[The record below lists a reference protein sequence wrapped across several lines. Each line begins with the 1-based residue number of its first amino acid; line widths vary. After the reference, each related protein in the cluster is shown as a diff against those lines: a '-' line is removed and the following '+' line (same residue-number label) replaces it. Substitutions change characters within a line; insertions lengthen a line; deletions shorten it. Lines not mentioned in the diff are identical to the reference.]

1 MKMSHWNIQQN
12 ICKINFWERTFYYCI
27 WFLPI
32 KSVMAIEMSK
42 VDIFINENMVLQTL
56 RPTSYAMNN

>member
-1 MKMSHWNIQQN
+1 
-12 ICKINFWERTFYYCI
+12 
-27 WFLPI
+27 
-32 KSVMAIEMSK
+32 MAIEMSK